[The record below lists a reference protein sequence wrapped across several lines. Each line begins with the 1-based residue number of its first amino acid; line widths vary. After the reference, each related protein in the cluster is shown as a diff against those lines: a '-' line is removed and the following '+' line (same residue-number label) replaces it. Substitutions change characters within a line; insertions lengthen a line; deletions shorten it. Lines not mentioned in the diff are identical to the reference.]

1 MVRGLPSLR
10 TRSLSGVVGRTIRA
24 ITRSHRSRGTSFRIL
39 HFSIQPDHLHLLV
52 EAETKQALTAGLR
65 GLAIWI
71 ARRVNAERGTRGRL
85 FAERYHAR
93 PITTARQMRTA
104 IVYVLQNH
112 THHTPS
118 RHLVDEHSSGPW
130 FNGWERPLPRP
141 PTPSPVSAPT
151 TRLATAW
158 RRYGPI
164 SFDEEPAPKPLF

>member
-1 MVRGLPSLR
+1 M
-10 TRSLSGVVGRTIRA
+10 VGRTVRA
-24 ITRSHRSRGTSFRIL
+24 ITQSHQKRGSTFRIL
-39 HFSIQPDHLHLLV
+39 HFSIQPDHLHLIV
-52 EAETKQALTAGLR
+52 EAENKKVLTAGLR

-71 ARRVNAERGTRGRL
+71 ARRVNAHLTTHCKL

-93 PITTARQMRTA
+93 SITTARQMRTA

-130 FNGWERPLPRP
+130 FEGWEASLPKP

-151 TRLATAW
+151 TRLARTAW
-158 RRYGPI
+158 RRYGPVA
-164 SFDEEPAPKPLF
+164 FDEEPAPKPCF